1 MSGASAAAAPA
12 ADPVRLVGQRR
23 WWALATMQTG
33 VFMAILD
40 VFITN
45 VAVPAIRADLHA
57 SFAEIQLVIAAYS
70 IAYGVSLITGGRLG
84 DIYGRRQM
92 YALGMAGFVVASVL
106 CGLAP
111 TAATLIAAR
120 VLQGIAAALMFPQVF
135 AMMRVSYTPAS
146 RRPPSR

>member
-1 MSGASAAAAPA
+1 MSAVTAAELARSPDSALLLG
-12 ADPVRLVGQRR
+12 RRR
-23 WWALATMQTG
+23 WWALSTMQTG

-57 SFAEIQLVIAAYS
+57 SFAEIQLVIAGYS

-111 TAATLIAAR
+111 TAATLIAAP
-120 VLQGIAAALMFPQVF
+120 VLQG
-135 AMMRVSYTPAS
+135 
-146 RRPPSR
+146 